1 MIGWL
6 IELMLVSLR
15 VGSQQR
21 SRHSGLN
28 RRRQPAKR
36 RRGRCNTWRHAA
48 ATDWRGTGGHSLP
61 QSVAG
66 HWSSQCTPD
75 ISVTG
80 LAIQPHLNTGLC
92 STTSWHKAQPY
103 LLTPSLNI
111 SVKCCCCSYINV
123 ANAACIFADFK
134 STVTGVNMQTAE

>member
-1 MIGWL
+1 
-6 IELMLVSLR
+6 MLVSLR

-36 RRGRCNTWRHAA
+36 RRGRYDTRGCAA

-61 QSVAG
+61 QSVAR
-66 HWSSQCTPD
+66 HRASQFTPD

-80 LAIQPHLNTGLC
+80 LAIQPHLDTRLC

-103 LLTPSLNI
+103 LL
-111 SVKCCCCSYINV
+111 
-123 ANAACIFADFK
+123 
-134 STVTGVNMQTAE
+134 